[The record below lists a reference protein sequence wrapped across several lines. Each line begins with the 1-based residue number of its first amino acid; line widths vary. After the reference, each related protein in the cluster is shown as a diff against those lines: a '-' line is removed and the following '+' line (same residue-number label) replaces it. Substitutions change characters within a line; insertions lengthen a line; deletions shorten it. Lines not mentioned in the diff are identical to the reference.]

1 MKNIWL
7 LVKVQLGSIL
17 DFTLGTKDRKRKK
30 GVNRYLYYLLG
41 IFLFLILSATS
52 FFYSYGIGSTLK
64 LIGMLELLP
73 EFMMAITCVI
83 TIFTTIY
90 KVKGTVFGFK
100 DYDVTM
106 SLPVQTGA
114 IVASRLALLYIIN
127 IIFTIIVI
135 LPANLVYGIL
145 SKASPAFYF
154 LSILMVFFVPLVP
167 MVVASVIGTVIAVIA
182 SRFRHSNM
190 LNLIL
195 SITFLSVFMIISFQT
210 PDSDEVIGE
219 MSAALTKQ
227 VDDLYPLAR
236 MYRTAI
242 CNYSLQSIVLFIGIS
257 LLVFLLFSKIVGA
270 LFKTINSSIVA
281 NRTKAN
287 YKIGQLEQAS
297 PFKALYRKELKRYFS
312 SSLYVM
318 NTGFGIV
325 MMTIGSIAVLFFSP
339 ESLAQI
345 LEIPQGA
352 KFLTSMLPIAVTMC
366 VSMSCTTANSI
377 SLEGKNLWILKS
389 SPVSPK
395 TIFNSKIAVNLLI
408 TIPAIF
414 INGIIITI
422 GIGLKLTDL
431 LILLA
436 MPIAYAFFIAIS
448 GLIINLKLPKLEWT
462 TEVTV
467 IKQSAAVLV
476 SMLIGM
482 VIVFIPAILIFTV
495 PINPL
500 IINGIAIVV
509 VALLSM
515 LLYRYLTTK
524 GEQLFSTL

>member
-17 DFTLGTKDRKRKK
+17 DFSFISKNNKSNKLGSRR
-30 GVNRYLYYLLG
+30 LYYSLG
-41 IFLFLILSATS
+41 IFLFLFLSVAS
-52 FFYSYGIGSTLK
+52 FLYSYAIGTTLN
-64 LIGMLELLP
+64 LVGMLELLP

-83 TIFTTIY
+83 TIITTIY

-106 SLPVQTGA
+106 SLPVTTST
-114 IVASRLALLYIIN
+114 IVASRLVLLYIIN
-127 IIFTIIVI
+127 IIFAVIVI

-145 SKASPAFYF
+145 SKPSPVYYF
-154 LSILMVFFVPLVP
+154 LSILLVFFVPLVP
-167 MVVASVIGTVIAVIA
+167 MVVATVIGTGIAVIA
-182 SRFRHSNM
+182 SKFRHSNL
-190 LNLIL
+190 LNLII
-195 SITFLSVFMIISFQT
+195 SITFLSGVMIASFQV
-210 PDSDEVIGE
+210 PDSDEVMGE
-219 MSAALTKQ
+219 MSAALTNQ
-227 VDDLYPLAR
+227 VDNLYPLAR
-236 MYRTAI
+236 MYRTAL
-242 CNYSLQSIVLFIGIS
+242 CNYNISSIVLFIGIS
-257 LLVFLLFSKIVGA
+257 LLVFLLYSQIVGI
-270 LFKTINSSIVA
+270 LFKGINSSMVA

-287 YKIGQLEQAS
+287 YKIGQLEQGS
-297 PFKALYRKELKRYFS
+297 PLKALFHKELKRYFS

-318 NTGFGIV
+318 NTGFGII
-325 MMTIGSIAVLFFSP
+325 MMTIAAIALLFLSP

-352 KFLTSMLPIAVTMC
+352 KFLTSILPIVVTMC
-366 VSMSCTTANSI
+366 VSMSCITAISI

-414 INGIIITI
+414 INGILITI
-422 GIGLKLTDL
+422 GIGLQWTDL

-436 MPIAYAFFIAIS
+436 MPTAYAFFIAIS
-448 GLIINLKLPKLEWT
+448 GLIINLKLPKLDWT

-476 SMLIGM
+476 SMFIGFIF
-482 VIVFIPAILIFTV
+482 VVIPAILIFTLPV
-495 PINPL
+495 NPL
-500 IINGIAIVV
+500 VINGVATVV
-509 VALLSM
+509 VALLSV

-524 GEQLFSTL
+524 GEKLFSAL